1 MAKRQIIRPPGPEE
15 LDQLVRV
22 SAPVAWLA
30 FWFLAILIVGVVV
43 WSFYSTA
50 PVKISA
56 QGIIIAKSGVAE
68 VSATSQG
75 QIVGLAF
82 KVGDQIEKG
91 DPVAE
96 IVQPSIAEDIAAK
109 TAELEQLLIKKEQ
122 IAEFQETTEDSQS
135 ALLEQNESNI
145 RQRIETLEKTLVIN
159 QDSEKTM
166 KDLLDRGITTRPRYL
181 AARSEMLDTE
191 NQLNDARGELAA
203 VRAERAKLSTANARE
218 ILGLDLDIAR
228 VQTDL
233 TTLNAEADRRKEI
246 ISDVAGTVAE
256 VSVRPGD
263 IVSIGQA
270 VLRVVSL
277 PSEETGQE
285 LVGRLYA
292 SSADGKKLRPGMP
305 VQIVPATARLERD
318 SYLMGKVT
326 EVSLIPAT
334 RDSIQATLRN
344 NSLVDVMTRDGPP
357 FEVVVELI
365 RDDNT
370 VSKYAWSNGV
380 GLDKQVESGTLLTA
394 KIIVDRIPIIALVVP
409 RAETVMAEFGYKGSD
424 L

>member
-1 MAKRQIIRPPGPEE
+1 MAKRQIVRPPGPEE

-30 FWFLAILIVGVVV
+30 FWFLAVSMAGVVV

-50 PVKISA
+50 PVKITA
-56 QGIIIAKSGVAE
+56 QGIILAKTGVAE

-75 QIVGLAF
+75 QIASLEF
-82 KVGDQIEKG
+82 KVGDQIQKG

-96 IVQPSIAEDIAAK
+96 IVQPSIAESIASK
-109 TAELEQLLIKKEQ
+109 NAELEQLLAKKQQ
-122 IAEFQETTEDSQS
+122 IAEFQQTTAASQS
-135 ALLEQNESNI
+135 ALLEQNERSI

-166 KDLLDRGITTRPRYL
+166 RGLLDRGITTRPRYL
-181 AARSEMLDTE
+181 AARSEMLETE
-191 NQLNDARGELAA
+191 SQLNDARSELAA
-203 VRAERAKLSTANARE
+203 VMSDRAKLSTADARE
-218 ILGLDLDIAR
+218 LLGLDLDIAR

-233 TTLNAEADRRKEI
+233 TTLRTEADRRREI
-246 ISDVAGTVAE
+246 VSDVTGTVAE
-256 VSVRPGD
+256 VSVRSGD
-263 IVSIGQA
+263 IVSVGQA
-270 VLRVVSL
+270 ILRVVSL
-277 PSEETGQE
+277 PSDQADQE
-285 LVGRLYA
+285 LVARLYA
-292 SSADGKKLRPGMP
+292 NSSDGKKLRPGMP

-318 SYLMGKVT
+318 SYLVGRVL

-334 RDSIQATLRN
+334 RESIQATLRN

-365 RDDNT
+365 RDDRT
-370 VSKYAWSNGV
+370 VSKYAWSNGI
-380 GLDKQVESGTLLTA
+380 GLDKQVESGTLLHA
-394 KIIVDRIPIIALVVP
+394 KVIVDRIPIIALVIP
-409 RAETVMAEFGYKGSD
+409 RAETVLAEIGFTGSG